1 MKHIVKALLCLTI
14 CLLALSGCNA
24 QKPNAAN
31 SGNVGDTDEAILGL
45 STDTSANEESDAPS
59 KETPD
64 SNIVEESFTLES
76 DGYKLNAV
84 YTYINDGKPH
94 PAVLLIAGSGPS
106 DYNES
111 VGVLK
116 PFEDIAQ
123 GLAQN
128 NINSLRVDKRT
139 FAYASEFDVKSGI
152 AEEYLDDCN
161 AAIEYLKSQNIS
173 SLYLLGHSL
182 GGLITA
188 ELAASREDIDGIILF
203 NSSTRHLA
211 DIACDQFAALDPDNN
226 DSYLKYAEAAKSAT
240 ASSAKGY
247 WYYSASDYYW
257 ATYNQLN
264 VAESISKSNVKTLII
279 NSKFDKQLFDADI
292 DMWKELFSD
301 SENVMISVYDDISHF
316 GYKIDTSD
324 PSKIYNAADFPTE
337 IISEFVEFIGEGE
350 G

>member
-1 MKHIVKALLCLTI
+1 MKMKHIVKVILYLAI
-14 CLLALSGCNA
+14 CLLALSGCSGKNPYKPDKIESGEASDTVETAPDLSSNA
-24 QKPNAAN
+24 F
-31 SGNVGDTDEAILGL
+31 SDDEP
-45 STDTSANEESDAPS
+45 SEEN
-59 KETPD
+59 PD

-76 DGYKLNAV
+76 NGYNLNAV

-123 GLAQN
+123 GLAQSG
-128 NINSLRVDKRT
+128 INSLRVDKRT
-139 FAYASEFDVKSGI
+139 FRYASEFDVKSGI

-161 AAIEYLKSQNIS
+161 AAIEYLKTQDIS
-173 SLYLLGHSL
+173 GLYLLGHSL
-182 GGLITA
+182 GGQIAA
-188 ELAASREDIDGIILF
+188 ELAASREDVDGIILF
-203 NSSTRHLA
+203 NSSARHLA
-211 DIACDQFAALDPDNN
+211 DIACDQFTALDPDNKA
-226 DSYLKYAEAAKSAT
+226 SYLEYAEAAKSAT

-247 WYYSASDYYW
+247 YYYSASDYYW

-264 VAESISKSNVKTLII
+264 VAESITGSNVKTLII
-279 NSKFDKQLFDADI
+279 NSKLDKQLFDADI

-301 SENVMISVYDDISHF
+301 SENVTISVYDDISHF

-324 PSKIYNAADFPTE
+324 PSAIYNAADFPRE
-337 IISEFVEFIGEGE
+337 VISEFAEFING
-350 G
+350 

>member
-31 SGNVGDTDEAILGL
+31 SGNVGDTDEAIPDS
-45 STDTSANEESDAPS
+45 STDTSANEESDEPS
-59 KETPD
+59 KEIPD
-64 SNIVEESFTLES
+64 SSIVEENFTLES
-76 DGYKLNAV
+76 DGFKLNAV

-161 AAIEYLKSQNIS
+161 AAIEYLSRRTSQVCIC
-173 SLYLLGHSL
+173 LD
-182 GGLITA
+182 TA
-188 ELAASREDIDGIILF
+188 
-203 NSSTRHLA
+203 LA
-211 DIACDQFAALDPDNN
+211 D
-226 DSYLKYAEAAKSAT
+226 
-240 ASSAKGY
+240 
-247 WYYSASDYYW
+247 
-257 ATYNQLN
+257 
-264 VAESISKSNVKTLII
+264 
-279 NSKFDKQLFDADI
+279 
-292 DMWKELFSD
+292 
-301 SENVMISVYDDISHF
+301 
-316 GYKIDTSD
+316 
-324 PSKIYNAADFPTE
+324 
-337 IISEFVEFIGEGE
+337 
-350 G
+350 